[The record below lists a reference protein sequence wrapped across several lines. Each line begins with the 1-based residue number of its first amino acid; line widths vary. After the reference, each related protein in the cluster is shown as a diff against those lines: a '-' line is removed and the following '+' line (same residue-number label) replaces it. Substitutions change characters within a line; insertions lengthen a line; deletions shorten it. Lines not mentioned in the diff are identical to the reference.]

1 MAHYSDTDTDTDTGG
16 GRSRAA
22 SYARSGGRSQRGAS
36 RYGRG
41 ARRGPDLESLSE
53 EEHLHRARDI
63 VYRQLGMMDR
73 SRYQL
78 SQALHTRQVPEA
90 VAERVLH
97 EFEAAGYIDDAKFA
111 RTLTAAR
118 RRDKNA
124 SRRATSAELR
134 RKGVDASIIEEVLA
148 DIEPEAELDSAVELA
163 LKKLRSASGK
173 PETLAQRTY
182 AMLARRGFTAEQC
195 AQALRQARAVLLE
208 ERAAEECVAEE
219 CAAEELAAEQTDDD
233 QYGYAADKAVAG

>member
-1 MAHYSDTDTDTDTGG
+1 MAHYSDTDTGD

-22 SYARSGGRSQRGAS
+22 SYARRGARSQRGV
-36 RYGRG
+36 RKGR
-41 ARRGPDLESLSE
+41 DLESLSE
-53 EEHLHRARDI
+53 EEQLHRARDI

-78 SQALHTRQVPEA
+78 SQALHTRQVPEV

-97 EFEAAGYIDDAKFA
+97 EFEVAGYIDDAKFA
-111 RTLTAAR
+111 RVLTAVR

-124 SRRATSAELR
+124 SRRAIAAELR
-134 RKGVDASIIEEVLA
+134 RKGVAADLIEETLA
-148 DIEPEAELDSAVELA
+148 EISPDAELDSAVQLA
-163 LKKLRSASGK
+163 VKKLRSASGK

-195 AQALRQARAVLLE
+195 AQALRQARALLLDEGTAE
-208 ERAAEECVAEE
+208 ETGDDGYDYAAEGTVAE
-219 CAAEELAAEQTDDD
+219 
-233 QYGYAADKAVAG
+233 